1 MRFKHIFYNIVFLS
15 IKLMFI
21 KCFFNNFDILIFKIK
36 KKLIFFYIY
45 FQQNGGVLQ
54 IRKVER
60 AVLNLENKMRDLIV
74 NIK

>member
-36 KKLIFFYIY
+36 KKNWFFFIYIF
-45 FQQNGGVLQ
+45 
-54 IRKVER
+54 
-60 AVLNLENKMRDLIV
+60 NKMEECYKSER
-74 NIK
+74 